1 MVRQVSQQVFLTANT
16 TLSHGTVLANLAK
29 KTLKTPV
36 LAMVVALM
44 WGNGAFG
51 EVVIHQDGKTTA
63 QPFSQPLTQTTSQP
77 PANPTP
83 PPADPTPT
91 ALDTTLPADIPATLV
106 ASPAPTGVNNPLEL
120 NNLISQAINT
130 HPLIGSARADEQATA
145 EGITAAKL
153 GLFPTPSFT
162 TGYDKNDG
170 AISRLALR
178 QPLWTGGKLTATVNQ
193 AIYDDK
199 AAEAYIY
206 EQQNT
211 VAKNTIDIWQSYIF
225 ALASQQLYIKNLQ
238 RLDEFEAMMNRRVA
252 QGVSARI
259 ELDLIT
265 NRILQDQNS
274 LQGAQEQQRIAEAR
288 LSQIIGQNIPSLKGQ
303 AINLDAMAKYAK
315 QQSQALAFEQMAFNQ
330 ASINNPS
337 VIKQQYQIE
346 AAKQQVKVQEA
357 SRYPTVYAQYEN
369 TYYHKKNSNDG
380 QFSLGLSYDPGAGFS
395 NLALARA
402 SAAKVQSLVQS
413 QEAARRTVIED
424 IQTQYQQFVSAKD
437 QENSL
442 IAAVAGSQI
451 VVDSYRRQFIAGRKS
466 WLEVLNAVRE
476 QADYQRQLL
485 QVQAQLLA
493 SFYKLQVEFGL
504 MPWQQNLSNSN
515 VVAEFHPYP
524 AFREWAIQQPDNLKN
539 LYQQTSQKLQDV
551 KHTINHPPALPKTT
565 ENATQTNGE

>member
-1 MVRQVSQQVFLTANT
+1 MARHLRQFIFTLQSFSLALPDASGVTEQGIPLGLTRAVKK
-16 TLSHGTVLANLAK
+16 LPFTVMLVGLF
-29 KTLKTPV
+29 
-36 LAMVVALM
+36 
-44 WGNGAFG
+44 WGNVGMS
-51 EVVIHQDGKTTA
+51 EVVKSTSATGMTA
-63 QPFSQPLTQTTSQP
+63 RTSVS
-77 PANPTP
+77 NTVS
-83 PPADPTPT
+83 
-91 ALDTTLPADIPATLV
+91 DTVSSSPIM
-106 ASPAPTGVNNPLEL
+106 ASPLSVRNNPLEL
-120 NNLISQAINT
+120 NYLISEAIAT
-130 HPLIGSARADEQATA
+130 HPLIGAARADEQATA

-153 GLFPTPSFT
+153 GLYPTPSFT

-170 AISRLALR
+170 AISRASLR

-199 AAEAYIY
+199 AATAYIF

-211 VAKNTIDIWQSYIF
+211 VAKNTIDIWQSYVY
-225 ALASQQLYIKNLQ
+225 ALALQQLYVKNLQ
-238 RLDEFEAMMNRRVA
+238 RLDEFEQMMNRRVG

-288 LSQIIGQNIPSLKGQ
+288 LAQIIGQNIPSTAGQ
-303 AINLDAMAKYAK
+303 TINLDSMARYAK

-346 AAKQQVKVQEA
+346 AAKQEVKVQQA

-369 TYYHKKNSNDG
+369 AYYHKDHKNDG

-402 SAAKVQSLVQS
+402 SQARVQSLEQS
-413 QEAARRTVIED
+413 QEAARRTVMED

-442 IAAVAGSQI
+442 IAAVAGAQI

-485 QVQAQLLA
+485 QVQAQMLA

-504 MPWQQNLSNSN
+504 MPWQQNLTESIA
-515 VVAEFHPYP
+515 VAEFHPYT
-524 AFREWAIQQPDNLKN
+524 AFRGWAVQQPDNIREH
-539 LYQQTSQKLQDV
+539 YQQTNQKLKDI
-551 KHTINHPPALPKTT
+551 KNNTKPISTPTATT
-565 ENATQTNGE
+565 TDTNSPLANTAYSDK